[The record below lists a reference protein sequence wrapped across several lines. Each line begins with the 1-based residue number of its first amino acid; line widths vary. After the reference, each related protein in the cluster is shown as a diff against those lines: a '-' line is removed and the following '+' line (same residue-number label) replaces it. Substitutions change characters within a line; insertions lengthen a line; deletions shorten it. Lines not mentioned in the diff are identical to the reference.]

1 MKSLLKASEI
11 VAEQSVIQA
20 EKADLIANENNSP
33 KNQDIISVSQSEDV
47 VELEHKSVLFEAP
60 VKKIF

>member
-1 MKSLLKASEI
+1 M
-11 VAEQSVIQA
+11 
-20 EKADLIANENNSP
+20 IANENNSP

-60 VKKIF
+60 VKKYSEPFEIRYNNFLKT